1 VALHV
6 LRSKRAVSK
15 FLDGLDADHVEADDG

>member
-6 LRSKRAVSK
+6 LRSKRAARE
-15 FLDGLDADHVEADDG
+15 FLDGLDGDHAEADDG

>member
-6 LRSKRAVSK
+6 LRSKQAVME
-15 FLDGLDADHVEADDG
+15 FLDGIEADDG

>member
-6 LRSKRAVSK
+6 LRSKRAVSE
-15 FLDGLDADHVEADDG
+15 FLDGLDADHLDADDG

>member
-6 LRSKRAVSK
+6 LRSKRAVRV
-15 FLDGLDADHVEADDG
+15 FLNGLDAGHVEADDG